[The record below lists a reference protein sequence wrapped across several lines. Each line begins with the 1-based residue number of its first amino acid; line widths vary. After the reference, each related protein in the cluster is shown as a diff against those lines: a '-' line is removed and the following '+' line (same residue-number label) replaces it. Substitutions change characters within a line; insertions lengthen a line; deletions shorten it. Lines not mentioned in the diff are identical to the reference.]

1 MNEVWFTN
9 SAPVRGV
16 CIYSWSCDPEGNVI
30 TEDCEFSSNGDGN
43 IVMAV
48 KDLAKSQD
56 GSNRRASR
64 IPALSVVEVD
74 SCLKEEL
81 QGLSDK
87 QMISKLELLISDAKD
102 AFQSVLRRNLDLE
115 KELED
120 IREAKV
126 ADSGVRGQAS
136 LPSPFVTR
144 IVNTPLSVPS
154 LNLPLN
160 SGRRLFD
167 ISTPPSYKD
176 TTAPTSANSRRP
188 SLDSGRIRK
197 GLSVFNG

>member
-1 MNEVWFTN
+1 MSEVWFTN
-9 SAPVRGV
+9 STPVRGV
-16 CIYSWSCDPEGNVI
+16 CIYSWSCDAEGKVI
-30 TEDCEFSSNGDGN
+30 REKAPLSSNGDVN

-48 KDLAKSQD
+48 KDLAQSKD
-56 GSNRRASR
+56 GSNGRTSQIAT
-64 IPALSVVEVD
+64 LSVSEVD
-74 SCLKEEL
+74 SSLKEGL

-102 AFQSVLRRNLDLE
+102 AFQTVLRRNLDLE
-115 KELED
+115 KELDD

-126 ADSGVRGQAS
+126 ADSGVRGPAS
-136 LPSPFVTR
+136 FPSPFAPR
-144 IVNTPLSVPS
+144 CANNPLSVPP
-154 LNLPLN
+154 LNLPVN